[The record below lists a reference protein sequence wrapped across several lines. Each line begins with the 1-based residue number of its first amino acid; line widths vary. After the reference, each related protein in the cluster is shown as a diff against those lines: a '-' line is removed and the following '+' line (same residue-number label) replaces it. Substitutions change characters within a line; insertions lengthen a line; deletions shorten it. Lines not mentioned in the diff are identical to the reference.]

1 MGDKPDLDPEINRDF
16 FESNLLKVDPGM
28 KCFER
33 FFKLQRRKV
42 VLCSSDAVSCNAID
56 LLKDTF
62 TNLGPRLLSQQVE
75 IHEDFISSCRDYF
88 KEKCGGKVGVRSRME
103 VEALPLCQVCVL
115 RPLRV
120 RSGVPGGAQLHP
132 ALPTDD

>member
-75 IHEDFISSCRDYF
+75 IHEVFIGSCRDYI
-88 KEKCGGKVGVRSRME
+88 KEKCGGKVGDRSRME